1 MINNFLIYTPKFLKD
16 MVHSYRVHLPMTIV
30 NLSVRILARSIRPT
44 PERLKAGIFD
54 GLGAVAFLFVSSV
67 TT

>member
-1 MINNFLIYTPKFLKD
+1 
-16 MVHSYRVHLPMTIV
+16 MTIV

-54 GLGAVAFLFVSSV
+54 GLGAVAFCLFVSSV
-67 TT
+67 TK